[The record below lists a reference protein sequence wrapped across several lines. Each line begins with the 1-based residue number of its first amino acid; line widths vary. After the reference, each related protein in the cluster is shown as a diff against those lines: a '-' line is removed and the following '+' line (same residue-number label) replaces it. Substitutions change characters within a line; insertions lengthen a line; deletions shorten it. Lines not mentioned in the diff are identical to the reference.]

1 MSHVTDI
8 ILAYPLVEDDG
19 IAEGLGLARV
29 DQHSLGNKCM
39 QANVWLGARNYLD
52 IEQFERRVAALP
64 WREPENVTL
73 LLQDEQDECF
83 TLRTA
88 WRALVKPHPDSCTC
102 KTNHLGQRVPQ
113 GGRRRCPVHQP
124 GA

>member
-8 ILAYPLVEDDG
+8 ILAYPMVEDDD
-19 IAEGLGLARV
+19 IAASLGLERV
-29 DQHSLGNKCM
+29 DQHSSGNKVM
-39 QANVWLGARNYLD
+39 GTNVWLGAYNHMD

-73 LLQDEQDECF
+73 LLQDEQEDCF

-88 WRALVKPHPDSCTC
+88 WRSLVKPHPSSCTC
-102 KTNHLGQRVPQ
+102 SSNHLGQRVLQ

-124 GA
+124 

>member
-8 ILAYPLVEDDG
+8 ILAYPLVEDDD
-19 IAEGLGLARV
+19 IAESLGLGRV
-29 DQHSLGNKCM
+29 DQHSRGNKAM

-52 IEQFERRVAALP
+52 VERFERRLAALP

-83 TLRTA
+83 TLRKG
-88 WRALVKPHPDSCTC
+88 WRSFVKPHPDSCTC
-102 KTNHLGQRVPQ
+102 RTNHLGELVPQ
-113 GGRRRCPVHQP
+113 GGSRRCPVHHL
-124 GA
+124 G

>member
-8 ILAYPLVEDDG
+8 ILAYPMVEDDD
-19 IAEGLGLARV
+19 IAGTLGMLSRV
-29 DQHSLGNKCM
+29 DQHSRGNKVM
-39 QANVWLGARNYLD
+39 QSNVWIGAWNHLD
-52 IEQFERRVAALP
+52 IEEFERRLAALP

-88 WRALVKPHPDSCTC
+88 WRALVKPHPSSCTC
-102 KTNHLGQRVPQ
+102 RTNHLGQLVPQ

-124 GA
+124 